1 MTAGGKVFLA
11 GLAIAVAGTGLL
23 LARGPRPTSLA
34 AAETN
39 PNAGLLG
46 LGLAIATLGC
56 FIYVL
61 QPTFDKRVARRLP
74 YATVRTAAAM
84 LVVAVAVANL
94 LSLPLFLS
102 RGQAAE
108 TQGPAL
114 GPLGLAYAVVASEVP
129 ILAVVWLR
137 LVVPRCRNWRE
148 LGLRWQPLLDHVQRG
163 LLGGVALFI
172 AAAAVGAVLT
182 RLGVR
187 QNQFERFQGIEG
199 APLPLFLL
207 ALAAGCVLAPFV
219 EELFFRGYVFQTFS
233 ERYHPAWAY
242 LFSAGLFAVV
252 HANLAAAA
260 PIFVLG
266 LMLAYIFKS
275 SGSIIPGAIAH
286 GVNNAISFWL
296 LYTGLGR

>member
-1 MTAGGKVFLA
+1 
-11 GLAIAVAGTGLL
+11 
-23 LARGPRPTSLA
+23 
-34 AAETN
+34 
-39 PNAGLLG
+39 
-46 LGLAIATLGC
+46 
-56 FIYVL
+56 
-61 QPTFDKRVARRLP
+61 
-74 YATVRTAAAM
+74 
-84 LVVAVAVANL
+84 
-94 LSLPLFLS
+94 
-102 RGQAAE
+102 
-108 TQGPAL
+108 
-114 GPLGLAYAVVASEVP
+114 
-129 ILAVVWLR
+129 
-137 LVVPRCRNWRE
+137 
-148 LGLRWQPLLDHVQRG
+148 LRWQPLLDYVQRG

-182 RLGVR
+182 RIGVH
-187 QNQFERFQGIEG
+187 QNQFERFEGIEG
-199 APLPLFLL
+199 APLPLFLV
-207 ALAAGCVLAPFV
+207 AVAAGCLLAPFA

-242 LFSAGLFAVV
+242 AFSAGLFAVV